1 MPPEKHALLGASSA
15 HRWLHCPGSARL
27 TENMPDNTSI
37 YAEAGRLAHEIA
49 ELKARQYFIE
59 NQPKRTFNA
68 QLKKLKESEHYDKSM
83 EFATDEYLEHLK
95 SLAISYPEPPSVALE
110 ARVDFSD
117 IVPDG
122 FGTADC
128 LMIGSGRIDV
138 VDYKNGSGVVVEAEN
153 NPQMML
159 YAWGALRYFRPI
171 FGDSIKVIHMS
182 IVQPNAGGVREW
194 EAPLSE
200 LIKWTEKVVRPT
212 AKRAFDGVEDY
223 QAGEWCKFCKAKA
236 TCSKRAEGMF
246 TVEPIMHS
254 ARTGSDGAKSIQT
267 TGALTLNDDQVG
279 EILTR
284 AREVASWLK
293 DLEDYAL
300 KATLE
305 GRHIAG
311 WKAVEGCSSREWSGG
326 SDKAFTQLQ
335 IRGVAETILY
345 ERKPVSVAGLEK
357 TLGKKAFAEIAEGL
371 WTKTP
376 GKPTLAPESDKRR
389 AYSPAACAFG
399 VVNERN
405 PA

>member
-1 MPPEKHALLGASSA
+1 
-15 HRWLHCPGSARL
+15 
-27 TENMPDNTSI
+27 
-37 YAEAGRLAHEIA
+37 
-49 ELKARQYFIE
+49 
-59 NQPKRTFNA
+59 
-68 QLKKLKESEHYDKSM
+68 
-83 EFATDEYLEHLK
+83 
-95 SLAISYPEPPSVALE
+95 
-110 ARVDFSD
+110 
-117 IVPDG
+117 
-122 FGTADC
+122 
-128 LMIGSGRIDV
+128 
-138 VDYKNGSGVVVEAEN
+138 
-153 NPQMML
+153 
-159 YAWGALRYFRPI
+159 
-171 FGDSIKVIHMS
+171 
-182 IVQPNAGGVREW
+182 
-194 EAPLSE
+194 
-200 LIKWTEKVVRPT
+200 
-212 AKRAFDGVEDY
+212 
-223 QAGEWCKFCKAKA
+223 
-236 TCSKRAEGMF
+236 MF

-311 WKAVEGCSSREWSGG
+311 WKAVEGRSSREWSGG

-376 GKPTLAPESDKRR
+376 GKPTLAPEGDKRR